1 MNLCG
6 QAKKAQ
12 LEVTVADERSA
23 SSRSSL
29 SAFPDAR
36 RVTSNIGFLKEFA
49 ADTELPEILT
59 KCAAR
64 ANPTKTP
71 EARLPAHIDFQFG
84 HN

>member
-36 RVTSNIGFLKEFA
+36 RVTSNIGLLKDFV
-49 ADTELPEILT
+49 ADTELPEI
-59 KCAAR
+59 
-64 ANPTKTP
+64 
-71 EARLPAHIDFQFG
+71 
-84 HN
+84 